1 VTEELAAKIGALPEE
16 PGIYVFLGAAR
27 QPLYVGKA
35 RSLRRRVGSYLARDL
50 EPRLERMLAE
60 ATDLDYLVTRD
71 EVEALEL
78 ENQWIKRHRPRFN
91 VLLRDDKTYPYLKLT
106 SEPWPRIAFTRRIRP
121 DGADYFGPFLP
132 GGLARRA
139 IKLVQKLFGVRVCRI
154 EIDGRLPRPCLYH
167 DMRRCL
173 APCVEGLTTPAEYGA
188 AAERARHFLAGRT
201 ERLLR
206 ELRRAMEEAAERLA
220 FEEAA
225 RLRDVAAEVE
235 ALSGGNRLSTVTG
248 DDVDVFGVHA
258 HGNQAAFA
266 VLVMRGGH
274 VVDRHELF
282 WEGQE
287 RAAPERLLAEVLP
300 QYYARTTFLPG
311 EIHLPLP
318 LEEAEALA
326 DWLSQRRGRRVH
338 MRWPARGPWAS
349 RLELARRN
357 AGLAFRRRFRGAGTD
372 PGAQALQEHLELPEP
387 PRRVEGLDVS
397 TFQGAQ
403 TFAALVVWQ
412 EGRLRKSAYRSFG
425 IRGTARQDDFASLR
439 QAIERHL
446 GGEPATGQGE
456 GPPDL
461 LLVDGGRGQLNA
473 ALEALAA
480 LGLEEIP
487 VVGLAKRAEEVFV
500 PGRAE
505 PLRLPASDPGLQLL
519 QRLRDEAHRFA
530 LARHRRRR
538 SREALASRLE
548 EIPGIGP
555 RRRQLLLRRHGS
567 AAGVAAASEAE
578 LAATVGPV
586 LAARLRSW
594 FDRGG
599 GREADCAAPTA
610 APGGSARIPRGTDRE

>member
-1 VTEELAAKIGALPEE
+1 VTGELVAKIGTLPEE
-16 PGIYVFLGAAR
+16 PGIYVFLGSER

-35 RSLRRRVGSYLARDL
+35 RSLRRRVGSYLTRDL

-60 ATDLDYLVTRD
+60 AVDLDYLVTRD
-71 EVEALEL
+71 EIEALEL

-106 SEPWPRIAFTRRIRP
+106 AEPWPRIAFTRRIRP

-139 IKLVQKLFGVRVCRI
+139 IKVVQKLFGVRVCRI

-167 DMRRCL
+167 DMKLCL
-173 APCVEGLTTPAEYGA
+173 GPCVEGLTTSAGYTA
-188 AAERARHFLAGRT
+188 AVERARHFLAGRT
-201 ERLLR
+201 EKLIR
-206 ELRRAMEEAAERLA
+206 ELRREMEEAADRLE

-225 RLRDVAAEVE
+225 RLRDVATEVE

-248 DDVDVFGVHA
+248 DDVDVFGVHT
-258 HGNQAAFA
+258 HGSQAAFA

-287 RAAPERLLAEVLP
+287 PAAPERLLAEILP

-311 EIHLPLP
+311 EVHLPLP

-326 DWLSQRRGRRVH
+326 AWLSERRGRRVH
-338 MRWPARGPWAS
+338 LRWPARGPWAS

-372 PGAQALQEHLELPEP
+372 PGAQALQEHFDLPEP
-387 PRRVEGLDVS
+387 PRRVEGFDVS

-403 TFAALVVWQ
+403 TFASLVVWQ
-412 EGRLRKSAYRSFG
+412 EGRLRKSAYRSFA
-425 IRGTARQDDFASLR
+425 IRGSARQDDFASLR

-446 GGEPATGQGE
+446 GREREIGSGE
-456 GPPDL
+456 GPPEL

-480 LGLEEIP
+480 LGMEEIP
-487 VVGLAKRAEEVFV
+487 VVGLAKREEEIYLPARV
-500 PGRAE
+500 E
-505 PLRLPASDPGLQLL
+505 PLRLPANDPGLQLL

-548 EIPGIGP
+548 EIPGVGP

-567 AAGVAAASEAE
+567 AAGVAAATEAE

-586 LAARLRSW
+586 LAARLRAW
-594 FDRGG
+594 FDRAGEEGEGSGG
-599 GREADCAAPTA
+599 DAGAAPPSATIP
-610 APGGSARIPRGTDRE
+610 PGTSRG